1 MKPAM
6 AVRDFFKRRPR
17 FTMTRPIGKPFPG
30 DAQPPKNGIP
40 TLLVIASVVLMAVL
54 AVLNVRLIQD
64 PSIAGKAFGPLVPA
78 RPERQPVCATNPLG
92 GTPGPHTCTAPPEV
106 TFYRN
111 LVAQDERDTAKHKP
125 ARDSGSDG
133 AVGSGPDKKADGA
146 ATVKSQG
153 ARGEPWPS
161 AEATAKSPSQGV
173 DVAEADLP
181 GPESGDKSY
190 IVQVGAFTQPR
201 IAQQWA
207 AKWKSR
213 GYDVL
218 LKPVARPKSGVIY
231 RLYLGKFS
239 SQKEADALVKRLKAK
254 EGISAFT
261 LLVRR

>member
-1 MKPAM
+1 MG
-6 AVRDFFKRRPR
+6 VRDFFKRRPR
-17 FTMTRPIGKPFPG
+17 FTVTRPVGKLISG
-30 DAQPPKNGIP
+30 DAQPPKNGIL
-40 TLLVIASVVLMAVL
+40 TLLVVASVALMAVL

-78 RPERQPVCATNPLG
+78 RPERRPACAPNPLG
-92 GTPGPHTCTAPPEV
+92 STSGPNACPAPPEV

-111 LVAQDERDTAKHKP
+111 LVAQDERDAGKNKP
-125 ARDSGSDG
+125 APDQGSDG
-133 AVGSGPDKKADGA
+133 TVGSGTQKRADGA
-146 ATVKSQG
+146 AAV
-153 ARGEPWPS
+153 
-161 AEATAKSPSQGV
+161 KSPSNREEPGPNYGAPAKTSSQEV
-173 DVAEADLP
+173 AVAEADLP

-201 IAQQWA
+201 IAEQWA

-218 LKPVARPKSGVIY
+218 LKPVARPKSGVTY

-261 LLVRR
+261 LLVHR